1 MPNLNPSLLDKKI
14 ANDPNYENLT
24 TQQKLD
30 YHNNYYLAYPSNDE
44 ERKEEA
50 DMIFRMKEMRRLF
63 PNLPFSP
70 NSNDYYILDNVL
82 VENTL
87 AVIYIECNCHCFG
100 RIGTTENEFRKPKK
114 IITIKR
120 KNRYI
125 TYRDFYSTMNRY
137 KNWISCDHSFLEQLI
152 IVDNLVIHMGFGS

>member
-1 MPNLNPSLLDKKI
+1 MEMNKTDFDNLNPDERFEAKQNAMMKKF
-14 ANDPNYENLT
+14 PN
-24 TQQKLD
+24 
-30 YHNNYYLAYPSNDE
+30 NNEIEIDNKEDFDE
-44 ERKEEA
+44 DEFERKSDAMNE
-50 DMIFRMKEMRRLF
+50 LF

-70 NSNDYYILDNVL
+70 NTDDYDILDNVL

-100 RIGTTENEFRKPKK
+100 RVGTTENEFRKPKK

-152 IVDNLVIHMGFGS
+152 IIDNLVIHMGFGS